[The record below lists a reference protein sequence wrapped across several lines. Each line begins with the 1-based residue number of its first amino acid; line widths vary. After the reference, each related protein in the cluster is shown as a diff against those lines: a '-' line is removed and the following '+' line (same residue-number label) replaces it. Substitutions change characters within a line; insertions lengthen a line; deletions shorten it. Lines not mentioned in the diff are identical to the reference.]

1 MDRPRSNGA
10 RWCHSILVVGWL
22 STLLLLTGCTPTTR
36 QSQQQ
41 SVETTGNTALNPPSK
56 FIRKQIASLDRQIIA
71 REFKSLELMLRT
83 LDIESSGTA
92 PAWATVEKEL
102 QRTDRNL
109 HSRFVNGEYIYLE
122 NNRNIWA
129 YHKDAPSIGGPVLTP
144 NGVQVMTA
152 DELRQ
157 LMR

>member
-1 MDRPRSNGA
+1 MDDLSSIGTRR
-10 RWCHSILVVGWL
+10 CHPILVIGWL
-22 STLLLLTGCTPTTR
+22 IPLLVIGCTPRRT
-36 QSQQQ
+36 QQEAAEPT
-41 SVETTGNTALNPPSK
+41 VNTALNPPSK

-71 REFKSLELMLRT
+71 REFKSLELVLRS
-83 LDIESSGTA
+83 LDTDLSGTA
-92 PAWATVEKEL
+92 PPWATVEKEL

-109 HSRFVNGEYIYLE
+109 HSRFLNGEYIYLE

-144 NGVQVMTA
+144 HGVQVITA

-157 LMR
+157 LIR